1 MSVRA
6 RAAEAPGRLARR
18 VQAAERVKS
27 GAAQR
32 AYTRRRLRAEQLG
45 LLPAASA
52 VRSAAATGR
61 IPFVIVILVLLGCGL
76 ACTLLLTTRAA
87 EDSYQLSDLRAA
99 NQKLLDE
106 RAALLREVEAADSA
120 PELANRAREL
130 GMIPAID
137 PARLVLAPDGTVTVV
152 GEPTAAQGASVPP
165 LNNNRGERVVP
176 VTALPLPGSGPAPAP
191 APTAAQP
198 GAAPGAGVG
207 TLGVPID
214 PATGGPVPEGAN
226 GTGATAPGATAPGA
240 TAPGAAAPGA
250 AAPGATAPGATA
262 PGASAPAPGTVPDPA
277 ISPLPG
283 AGDPAAPGPGTPA
296 AGDATA
302 PGPGTPAAPGGAAA
316 PGAGDPA
323 ATDPVAP
330 GTGDIAAP
338 GTVVPAPGA
347 TGLTRPDADD
357 R

>member
-6 RAAEAPGRLARR
+6 QAAEAPGRLARR

-32 AYTRRRLRAEQLG
+32 AYARRRLRAEQLG

-52 VRSAAATGR
+52 VRTVAVSGR
-61 IPFVIVILVLLGCGL
+61 IPFVIVILALLGCGL

-99 NQKLLDE
+99 NQKLSDE
-106 RAALLREVEAADSA
+106 RAALQREVEAADSA

-130 GMIPAID
+130 GMIPAVD
-137 PARLVLAPDGTVTVV
+137 PARLIIAPDGTVTVV
-152 GEPTAAQGASVPP
+152 GEPAPAQGVPVPP

-176 VTALPLPGSGPAPAP
+176 VTALPLPGAVPAPAP
-191 APTAAQP
+191 GPTSAPGP
-198 GAAPGAGVG
+198 SAPGAGVG

-226 GTGATAPGATAPGA
+226 G
-240 TAPGAAAPGA
+240 PGAAAPGA
-250 AAPGATAPGATA
+250 VPQPGSPPAPGAGAAAPGAGAPAAG
-262 PGASAPAPGTVPDPA
+262 GAPAPGAGEPAAPGAADPA
-277 ISPLPG
+277 AAGAGAPPASGAADPAAPGAGAPAAPGAADPADPG
-283 AGDPAAPGPGTPA
+283 AGDPAAFGANTPI
-296 AGDATA
+296 
-302 PGPGTPAAPGGAAA
+302 P
-316 PGAGDPA
+316 
-323 ATDPVAP
+323 P

-347 TGLTRPDADD
+347 TDLTRPEADE

>member
-176 VTALPLPGSGPAPAP
+176 VTALPLPGSAPAPAP

-207 TLGVPID
+207 TLGIPID

-226 GTGATAPGATAPGA
+226 GTGAIAPGATAPGA
-240 TAPGAAAPGA
+240 TAPGG
-250 AAPGATAPGATA
+250 TAPGGTA
-262 PGASAPAPGTVPDPA
+262 PGASTPAAPGTVPDPA
-277 ISPLPG
+277 NFPSPGVGG
-283 AGDPAAPGPGTPA
+283 AAAPGSGTPA

-302 PGPGTPAAPGGAAA
+302 PGPGTPAAPGDAAPPGSGDAAA
-316 PGAGDPA
+316 PGSGDPA
-323 ATDPVAP
+323 GP

-347 TGLTRPDADD
+347 TGLTRPDADE

>member
-32 AYTRRRLRAEQLG
+32 AYARRRLRAEQLG

-52 VRSAAATGR
+52 VRTAAVTGR

-99 NQKLLDE
+99 NQRLLDE
-106 RAALLREVEAADSA
+106 RAALQREVEAADSA

-130 GMIPAID
+130 GMIPAVD
-137 PARLVLAPDGTVTVV
+137 PARLVLEPDGTVTVV
-152 GEPTAAQGASVPP
+152 GEPTPAQGASVPP

-176 VTALPLPGSGPAPAP
+176 VTALPLPGAAPAPAP
-191 APTAAQP
+191 AQP
-198 GAAPGAGVG
+198 GAVPAPGTGVG

-214 PATGGPVPEGAN
+214 PATGGPLPEGA
-226 GTGATAPGATAPGA
+226 GAATPGAGAPA
-240 TAPGAAAPGA
+240 IPGAAPGA
-250 AAPGATAPGATA
+250 AIPSAPGAGDSAAPGAGDSAGLGDDFAA
-262 PGASAPAPGTVPDPA
+262 PGAGDFAAPE
-277 ISPLPG
+277 
-283 AGDPAAPGPGTPA
+283 AGDPAAPGAGGT
-296 AGDATA
+296 
-302 PGPGTPAAPGGAAA
+302 A
-316 PGAGDPA
+316 PGAGDA
-323 ATDPVAP
+323 AVPAP
-330 GTGDIAAP
+330 GAGDIAAP

-347 TGLTRPDADD
+347 TELTRPEAAQ

>member
-52 VRSAAATGR
+52 VRTAAATGR

-106 RAALLREVEAADSA
+106 RAALQREVEAADSA

-152 GEPTAAQGASVPP
+152 GEPTPAQGAPVPP

-176 VTALPLPGSGPAPAP
+176 VTALPLPGSAPAPAP

-198 GAAPGAGVG
+198 GAVPGAGVG

-214 PATGGPVPEGAN
+214 PVTGGPIPEGAN
-226 GTGATAPGATAPGA
+226 GTGATAPGASTPV
-240 TAPGAAAPGA
+240 P
-250 AAPGATAPGATA
+250 
-262 PGASAPAPGTVPDPA
+262 PGTVPDPA
-277 ISPLPG
+277 NPPLPG
-283 AGDPAAPGPGTPA
+283 AGGAAAPGPGTPA
-296 AGDATA
+296 PGDATA
-302 PGPGTPAAPGGAAA
+302 PGLGTPAAPGGAAA
-316 PGAGDPA
+316 PGPSDPAAPGPSDPAGDPA
-323 ATDPVAP
+323 AP
-330 GTGDIAAP
+330 GDIAAP

-347 TGLTRPDADD
+347 TGLTRPEAAE